1 MEDFEIELDNNSE
14 IMVDLDNEEQDLFNG
29 VVLDATKRKR
39 TNNPR
44 MDDRPAQA
52 PASSFMAFANHG
64 KQTPSARPPPPQEEP
79 EDHGEGFGDDYGGGE
94 VYDDDAPSPGYKSID
109 DEKADLLNKITRLEK
124 KGIRSIERLNMHSS
138 IHDIRGEVKR
148 MSYSIE
154 VDQSVK
160 MQRRM
165 LIACVTGIEFLNK
178 RYNPLDIHLD
188 GWSESVMDGVDDYDD
203 VFEEL
208 YVKYRGKAK
217 MAPELKLMMMLGG
230 SATMFHLTHSMFK
243 SAMPQMNDVIK
254 QNPDLIKSMM
264 SAVANTAKNAQER
277 NIDPRPV
284 PPIARREVQGP
295 SMDLSSLMS
304 NFMNPQSTT
313 TRDVEEVRAPA
324 GPSSDGN
331 IEDDI
336 SDIVSVNGSVKD
348 VEVSAPKKKR
358 GKKGKTTLEL

>member
-29 VVLDATKRKR
+29 VVLDATRRKR
-39 TNNPR
+39 TNNPN
-44 MDDRPAQA
+44 MNDRPIEA
-52 PASSFMAFANHG
+52 PVSSFMAFANHG
-64 KQTPSARPPPPQEEP
+64 KQSPSARPPPPQEEP
-79 EDHGEGFGDDYGGGE
+79 EDHGEGFDDYGGLEGGYE
-94 VYDDDAPSPGYKSID
+94 EDAPSPGYKSID

-264 SAVANTAKNAQER
+264 SAVANTAKSAQER

-284 PPIARREVQGP
+284 PPISRREVQGP

-304 NFMNPQSTT
+304 TFMKPQSTA
-313 TRDVEEVRAPA
+313 TRDAEENRAPVN
-324 GPSSDGN
+324 SLSDGN

-336 SDIVSVNGSVKD
+336 SDIVSVNGSVKE
-348 VEVSAPKKKR
+348 VEVSAPKKKK